1 MLTSLTLM
9 MPSPSVAF
17 KENGGVNGPIYV
29 APASYLFASGDCQL
43 PASALYIVV
52 NGKLTNEFA
61 QTGGTMASILG
72 RSFPVALKLGARA
85 ELFLLAQAARR
96 DGIRFKVALIESDF
110 DQKELGVFDP
120 QYMQALFERGVARGL
135 HADFQQ

>member
-1 MLTSLTLM
+1 

-17 KENGGVNGPIYV
+17 KESGGVNGPIYV
-29 APASYLFASGDCQL
+29 APASYLFASGDCRL
-43 PASALYIVV
+43 PASELYIVV

-61 QTGGTMASILG
+61 QTGLTMASILG
-72 RSFPVALKLGARA
+72 RSSSPVGAG
-85 ELFLLAQAARR
+85 AARR
-96 DGIRFKVALIESDF
+96 DGIGFKVALIESDF
-110 DQKELGVFDP
+110 DQKERGVFDS